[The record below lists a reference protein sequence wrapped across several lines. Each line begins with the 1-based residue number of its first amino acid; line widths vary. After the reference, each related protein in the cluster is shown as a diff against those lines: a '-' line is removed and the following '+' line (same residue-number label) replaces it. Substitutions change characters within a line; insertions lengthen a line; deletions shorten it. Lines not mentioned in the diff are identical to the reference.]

1 MQAFLLEINWKA
13 LLLGEEQWSFLIETV
28 FRTTVMFLFILFSLR
43 FLGKRGIKQLSVFEL
58 GVIIGLGSAAGD
70 PMFYKDVGLL
80 LGFLVLFVIVGL
92 YKIVTYFIN
101 KSEGFEQ
108 FVEGKPTYVVSDGK
122 ILIQNFKKEPI
133 ARDELYMQ
141 LRLND
146 VSHLGQLEQVILET
160 NGELSVLFYD
170 NEEVKYGLPIL
181 PHLLKENF
189 KNIPSEG
196 IYACSN
202 CGNTLT
208 LQPSAEVGCTNCKG
222 KTWIRAIR
230 KKRID

>member
-1 MQAFLLEINWKA
+1 M
-13 LLLGEEQWSFLIETV
+13 
-28 FRTTVMFLFILFSLR
+28 
-43 FLGKRGIKQLSVFEL
+43 
-58 GVIIGLGSAAGD
+58 IIGLGSAAGD

-80 LGFLVLFVIVGL
+80 LGFIVLFVIVGL

-101 KSEGFEQ
+101 KSEAFEQ
-108 FVEGKPTYVVSDGK
+108 FVEGKPTYVVTEGK

-170 NEEVKYGLPIL
+170 NEEVKYGFPIL
-181 PHLLKENF
+181 PHLLNENF
-189 KNIPSEG
+189 KNIPTEDV
-196 IYACSN
+196 YACSN
-202 CGNTLT
+202 CGHTLT
-208 LQPSAEVGCTNCKG
+208 LQPSVEICCTNCSK
-222 KTWIRAIR
+222 KIWIKAIN

>member
-1 MQAFLLEINWKA
+1 MPAVLLEINWKA
-13 LLLGEEQWSFLIETV
+13 LLLGEEQWAFLIETV

-80 LGFLVLFVIVGL
+80 LGFLVLFIIVGL

-101 KSEGFEQ
+101 KSDAFER
-108 FVEGKPTYVVSDGK
+108 FVEGEPTYIVKDGN

-160 NGELSVLFYD
+160 NGELSVLFFD
-170 NEEVKYGLPIL
+170 NDDVKYGLPIL
-181 PHLLKENF
+181 PHLLKEKF
-189 KNIPSEG
+189 LTIPVED

-208 LQPSAEVGCTNCKG
+208 LTPSDEAHCTNCNCNSWVK
-222 KTWIRAIR
+222 AIN

>member
-1 MQAFLLEINWKA
+1 MQAFLLEINWKV
-13 LLLGEEQWSFLIETV
+13 LLLGEEQWSFIIETV
-28 FRTTVMFLFILFSLR
+28 FRTTVMFLFILLSLR

-80 LGFLVLFVIVGL
+80 LGFIVLFVIVGL

-101 KSEGFEQ
+101 KSEAFEQ
-108 FVEGKPTYVVSDGK
+108 FVEGKPTYVVTEGK

-181 PHLLKENF
+181 PHLLNENF
-189 KNIPSEG
+189 KNIPTEDV
-196 IYACSN
+196 YACSN
-202 CGNTLT
+202 CGHTLT
-208 LQPSAEVGCTNCKG
+208 LQPSAEVSCTNCSK
-222 KTWIRAIR
+222 KIWIKAIN

>member
-1 MQAFLLEINWKA
+1 MQAFLLEINWKV
-13 LLLGEEQWSFLIETV
+13 LLLGEEQWSFIIETV
-28 FRTTVMFLFILFSLR
+28 FRTTVMFLFILLSLR

-80 LGFLVLFVIVGL
+80 LGFIVLFVIVGL

-101 KSEGFEQ
+101 KNEGFEQ
-108 FVEGKPTYVVSDGK
+108 FVEGKPTYIVTDGK
-122 ILIQNFKKEPI
+122 ILIQNFRKEPI

-146 VSHLGQLEQVILET
+146 VSHLGQIEQVILET

-181 PHLLKENF
+181 PHLLNENF
-189 KNIPSEG
+189 KNIPTEDV
-196 IYACSN
+196 YACSN
-202 CGNTLT
+202 CGHTLT
-208 LQPSAEVGCTNCKG
+208 LQPSAEVSCTNCSK
-222 KTWIRAIR
+222 KIWIKAIN